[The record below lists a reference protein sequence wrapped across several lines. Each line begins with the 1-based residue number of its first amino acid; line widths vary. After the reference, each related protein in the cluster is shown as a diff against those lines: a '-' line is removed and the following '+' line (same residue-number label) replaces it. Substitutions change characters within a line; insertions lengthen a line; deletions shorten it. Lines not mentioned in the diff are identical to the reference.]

1 MQGGWRSL
9 VKLAPLAS
17 QGMGDCCAAA
27 ATAEHLGDCC
37 CCAAYGAGLR
47 GWENGEKEAAEKEV
61 PLSDPTDPQ

>member
-9 VKLAPLAS
+9 VGW

-27 ATAEHLGDCC
+27 ATAELLGDCC
-37 CCAAYGAGLR
+37 CCAVAYGAGLR

-61 PLSDPTDPQ
+61 PLSEPTYPQ